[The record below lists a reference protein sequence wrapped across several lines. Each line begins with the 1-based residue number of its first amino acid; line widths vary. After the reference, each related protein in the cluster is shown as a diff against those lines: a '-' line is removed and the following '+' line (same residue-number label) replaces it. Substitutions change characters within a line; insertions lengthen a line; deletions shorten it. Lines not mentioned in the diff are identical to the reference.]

1 MEKGL
6 LYCTAR
12 NTDCM
17 EIYAGKGQCRLS
29 TCVLDDPAYI
39 AKEEEKEQWRNE
51 LLKKERR
58 CRQEEQVAATKIR
71 RQTKTLSIQEEIER
85 KKRKMERLYTRGMT
99 RAADKLSMEIGQLER
114 RIKA

>member
-29 TCVLDDPAYI
+29 TCVLDDPVYI
-39 AKEEEKEQWRNE
+39 AKEEEKEQRRNE

-58 CRQEEQVAATKIR
+58 RRQEEQVAATKIR

-85 KKRKMERLYTRGMT
+85 KKRKMEKLYTRGMT
-99 RAADKLSMEIGQLER
+99 RTADKLSAEIGQLER
-114 RIKA
+114 RMRA